1 MKSPILASPSYL
13 AQRGRPTHPA
23 QLSQHACLG
32 YAYNDAPDIW
42 RFLGPDR
49 EEVAIRP
56 TGPLRSNSGDAMLPA
71 LCAGLGIAILPDFI
85 VRPHLE
91 AGRLE
96 TILEEWSP
104 PPMRSE
110 EHTSELQSLMRISD
124 AVFCLQK
131 NKK

>member
-56 TGPLRSNSGDAMLPA
+56 AGSLRSNSGDAMLPA

-91 AGRLE
+91 AGR
-96 TILEEWSP
+96 
-104 PPMRSE
+104 SE
-110 EHTSELQSLMRISD
+110 EHTSELQSLMRISY
-124 AVFCLQK
+124 AVFCL
-131 NKK
+131 KKKKTE